1 MWYFAWILGVT
12 MAVLLASI
20 SAMMGDAREYA
31 SDEARDPAADDA
43 RQA

>member
-20 SAMMGDAREYA
+20 AAMMCDAKECA
-31 SDEARDPAADDA
+31 LDDA
-43 RQA
+43 RKQSTDEPT